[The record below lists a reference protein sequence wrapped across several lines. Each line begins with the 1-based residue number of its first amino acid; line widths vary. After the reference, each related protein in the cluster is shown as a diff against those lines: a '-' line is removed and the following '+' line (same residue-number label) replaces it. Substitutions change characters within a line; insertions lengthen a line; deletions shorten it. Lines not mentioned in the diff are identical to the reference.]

1 MMAPALLVHAWMLSL
16 VIPTLDAA
24 AVLGG
29 TLAALAP
36 ELAGVEMVVVDGGS
50 ADGTAAIAAAAGARV
65 ITVPRGRGPQLRAG
79 AEAATGSWLLFLH
92 ADTRLQPGW
101 HAVAGRFMADPANA
115 ERAAVFRFA
124 LDDADP
130 RARRIERGV
139 AWRGRVLAL
148 PYGDQGLLIARKYYW
163 ALGGHPAIPLMED
176 VALVRRIGR
185 RRITILDHAAL
196 TSAARY
202 RRGGWLLRP
211 ARNLALVT
219 LYFLGVPPRWLAR
232 LYGR

>member
-1 MMAPALLVHAWMLSL
+1 MMAYAPLVHVRMLSL

-24 AVLGG
+24 PELAR

-36 ELAGVEMVVVDGGS
+36 ELAGAEIVVADGGS
-50 ADGTAAIAAAAGARV
+50 GDATLSVAAAAGVRV
-65 ITVPRGRGPQLRAG
+65 LEAPRGRGAQLRAG
-79 AEAATGSWLLFLH
+79 AEAAAGDWLLFLH
-92 ADTRLQPGW
+92 ADTRPEPGW
-101 HAVAGRFMADPANA
+101 RAVAERFMAERANA

-130 RARRIERGV
+130 RARRLERGV
-139 AWRGRVLAL
+139 AWRGRVLGL
-148 PYGDQGLLIARKYYW
+148 PYGDQGLLIARRFYW
-163 ALGGHPAIPLMED
+163 TLGGHPAIPLMED

-185 RRITILDHAAL
+185 RRLVALGHAAL

-202 RRGGWLLRP
+202 RRDGWLLGP
-211 ARNLALVT
+211 ARSLALVS
-219 LYFLGVPPRWLAR
+219 LYFLGVPPRLLAR

>member
-1 MMAPALLVHAWMLSL
+1 MISL

-24 AVLGG
+24 TVLGG

-36 ELAGVEMVVVDGGS
+36 ERAGIELVVADGGS
-50 ADGTAAIAAAAGARV
+50 ADGTVAAASKAGARV
-65 ITVPRGRGPQLRAG
+65 VQAPKGRGPQLRAG
-79 AEAATGSWLLFLH
+79 AEAATGEWLLFLH
-92 ADTRLQPGW
+92 ADTRLAPGW
-101 HAVAGRFMADPANA
+101 RAVAERFIADPAHA

-130 RARRIERGV
+130 RARRIERLV
-139 AWRGRVLAL
+139 AWRGRALAL
-148 PYGDQGLLIARKYYW
+148 PYGDQGLLLARKFYW

-185 RRITILDHAAL
+185 RRLAILDHAAI

-202 RRGGWLLRP
+202 RRDGWLRRP
-211 ARNLALVT
+211 ARNLGLLS

>member
-1 MMAPALLVHAWMLSL
+1 MLSI

-24 AVLGG
+24 AELGR

-36 ELAGVEMVVVDGGS
+36 ELSGDEIVVADGGS
-50 ADGTAAIAAAAGARV
+50 RDDTAAIAAAAGVRA
-65 ITVPRGRGPQLRAG
+65 IQAPRGRGSQLSAG
-79 AEAATGSWLLFLH
+79 AEAARGEWLLFLH
-92 ADTRLQPGW
+92 ADTRPAPGW
-101 HAVAGRFMADPANA
+101 RAVAARFMADPANA

-130 RARRIERGV
+130 RARRIERRV
-139 AWRGRVLAL
+139 AWRVRALGLA
-148 PYGDQGLLIARKYYW
+148 YGDQGLLIARDFYR
-163 ALGGHPAIPLMED
+163 ALGGFPAIPLMED
-176 VALVRRIGR
+176 VAFVRRIGKR
-185 RRITILDHAAL
+185 RLTVLDHPAL

-202 RRGGWLLRP
+202 RRDGWRIRP
-211 ARNLALVT
+211 ARNVALLS

>member
-1 MMAPALLVHAWMLSL
+1 MLSL

-24 AVLGG
+24 AELGR

-36 ELAGVEMVVVDGGS
+36 ECAGDEIVVADGGS
-50 ADGTAAIAAAAGARV
+50 RDATVSVAEAAGARV
-65 ITVPRGRGPQLRAG
+65 VAAPRGRGSQLCAG
-79 AEAATGSWLLFLH
+79 AEAACGDWLLFLH
-92 ADTRLQPGW
+92 ADTRPAPGW
-101 HAVAGRFMADPANA
+101 RDALARFIADPANA
-115 ERAAVFRFA
+115 ERAAAFRFA

-139 AWRGRVLAL
+139 AWRGRALGL
-148 PYGDQGLLIARKYYW
+148 PYGDQGLLIARKFYA
-163 ALGGHPAIPLMED
+163 ALGGYPAIPLMED

-185 RRITILDHAAL
+185 RRLAILDHPAL

-202 RRGGWLLRP
+202 RRDGWWLRP
-211 ARNLALVT
+211 ARNVALVS
-219 LYFLGVPPRWLAR
+219 LYFLGVPPRLLAR